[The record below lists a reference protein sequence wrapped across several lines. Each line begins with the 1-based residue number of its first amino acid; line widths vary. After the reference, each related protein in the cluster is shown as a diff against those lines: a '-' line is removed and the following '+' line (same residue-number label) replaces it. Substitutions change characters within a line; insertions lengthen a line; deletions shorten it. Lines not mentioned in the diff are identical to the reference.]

1 MGIFINTCLSEV
13 TIGLVES
20 ESSSV
25 SSGDDGLRLLEVET
39 WKADRQESKKL
50 LPKIVDLLE
59 RNGFSKDDL
68 DCVYLVTGPG
78 SFTAVRIG
86 FIVGKSL
93 AEGLGIE
100 LRVCTTFEF
109 LKNGLEG
116 MDYKYCLLNA
126 GGKMVYVMDLADGSF
141 EMKSLEEV
149 ENFDEEIFWFDISKK
164 QVLGL
169 GIKAE
174 DSFSEYEDFD
184 FERALIKM
192 NKVDDMSSLEPN
204 YVKEANIT

>member
-13 TIGLVES
+13 MIGLVES
-20 ESSSV
+20 DGNSSG
-25 SSGDDGLRLLEVET
+25 SGDDGLRLLEMET

-68 DCVYLVTGPG
+68 DCIYLVTGPG

-100 LRVCTTFEF
+100 LRVSTTFEF
-109 LKNGLEG
+109 LKNGLES

-141 EMKSLEEV
+141 EMKGLEEI
-149 ENFDEEIFWFDISKK
+149 ENFDEVSFWFDISKK
-164 QVLGL
+164 QTLALGL
-169 GIKAE
+169 DESKV
-174 DSFSEYEDFD
+174 FSGYDDFD
-184 FERALIKM
+184 FVKALTEM
-192 NKVDDMSSLEPN
+192 RLVDDLEGLEPN

>member
-1 MGIFINTCLSEV
+1 MGIFINTCLSEIM
-13 TIGLVES
+13 IGLVEAD
-20 ESSSV
+20 V
-25 SSGDDGLRLLEVET
+25 NSSGSGDGGLRLLEMET

-68 DCVYLVTGPG
+68 DCIYLVTGPG

-109 LKNGLEG
+109 LKNGLEST
-116 MDYKYCLLNA
+116 DYGYCLLSA

-141 EMKSLEEV
+141 KMKSVEEA
-149 ENFDEEIFWFDISKK
+149 ENFDEVSLWVDISKK
-164 QVLGL
+164 QALALDLDESKV
-169 GIKAE
+169 
-174 DSFSEYEDFD
+174 FSGYEGFD
-184 FERALIKM
+184 FVKALIEM
-192 NKVDDMSSLEPN
+192 ELVDDLEGLEPN